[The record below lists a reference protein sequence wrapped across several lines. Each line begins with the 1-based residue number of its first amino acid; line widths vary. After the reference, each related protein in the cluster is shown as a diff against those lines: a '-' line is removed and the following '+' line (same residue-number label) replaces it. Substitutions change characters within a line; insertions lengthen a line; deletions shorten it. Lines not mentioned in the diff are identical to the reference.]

1 MEHAEGECD
10 VMAAPS
16 RLSQAEQEKAIK
28 RILATEKADRTNT
41 VWAVSIGGA
50 AIALFAAF
58 IEGIGSLDLPF
69 EWIDYVIF
77 ALLAF
82 FGPFG
87 FYMSA
92 REKHVKE
99 IETRLPDFLRD
110 VAEAGRFGMTLAD
123 SIVVAS
129 SGRYGRLTPEIKKM
143 AAQIEW
149 GVPAS
154 EAIRLFSERVKTPL
168 VVRMASIIRKANDA
182 GGNVADV
189 LTMVSHDAKE
199 TILTQEE
206 RSVTMS
212 TYVMVVYIAFF
223 VFIAT
228 IIILTAQF
236 LPKMEEAGT
245 TVSEA
250 AQDMNLQEIPGV
262 NIKIAVIDEIEFVFL
277 LAVVVHALGDGIL
290 AGVIQRGS
298 IPIGMRHST
307 IMLLAGFITLR
318 LLFA

>member
-1 MEHAEGECD
+1 MPAE
-10 VMAAPS
+10 VKS
-16 RLSQAEQEKAIK
+16 RKEATKDKAMK
-28 RILATEKADRTNT
+28 ELLGSSEDADRTKT
-41 VWAVSIGGA
+41 VLGVSI
-50 AIALFAAF
+50 ALMVVFVFMALLDYM
-58 IEGIGSLDLPF
+58 ESLNLPLDP
-69 EWIDYVIF
+69 IDYVIF
-77 ALLAF
+77 AMLAF
-82 FGPFG
+82 FGPYG
-87 FYMSA
+87 FYVSTK
-92 REKHVKE
+92 EKHVRE

-154 EAIRLFSERVKTPL
+154 EAVQLLSERVKTPL
-168 VVRMASIIRKANDA
+168 VNRMASIIRKANDA

-189 LTMVSHDAKE
+189 LSMVSRDAKE

-212 TYVMVVYIAFF
+212 TYVMVVYISFF

-228 IIILTAQF
+228 IIILQGQF
-236 LPKMEEAGT
+236 LPKMEEAGQ
-245 TVSEA
+245 TVSDQAEEQGLA
-250 AQDMNLQEIPGV
+250 EIPGV
-262 NIKIAVIDEIEFVFL
+262 NIQVSVIPEVSFIFL
-277 LAVVVHALGDGIL
+277 LSVIVHAAGDGIL

-298 IPIGMRHST
+298 IPIGMRHSF
-307 IMLLAGFITLR
+307 IMLVAGFLTLR
-318 LLFA
+318 LMFG

>member
-1 MEHAEGECD
+1 
-10 VMAAPS
+10 MAAES
-16 RLSQAEQEKAIK
+16 KLSHAEQEKVIK
-28 RILATEKADRTNT
+28 KILATEKTDRTN
-41 VWAVSIGGA
+41 AILFGSLGGA

-58 IEGIGSLDLPF
+58 IDGIGSLNLPF
-69 EWIDYVIF
+69 DWIDYVIF
-77 ALLAF
+77 AMLAF
-82 FGPFG
+82 IGPYG

-92 REKHVKE
+92 KERNIKE

-168 VVRMASIIRKANDA
+168 VIRMVSIIRKANDA

-250 AQDMNLQEIPGV
+250 AQELGLQEISGV
-262 NIKIAVIDEIEFVFL
+262 NIKIAVIDDIEFVFL
-277 LAVVVHALGDGIL
+277 LAVIVHAIGDGIL

-307 IMLLAGFITLR
+307 IMLIAGFVTLR

>member
-1 MEHAEGECD
+1 
-10 VMAAPS
+10 MAATS
-16 RLSQAEQEKAIK
+16 KLSKADQERVIK
-28 RILATEKADRTNT
+28 KILATEKTDLTRTIIGASF
-41 VWAVSIGGA
+41 AVVAVFG
-50 AIALFAAF
+50 FMAF
-58 IEGIGSLDLPF
+58 IDAIGSLNLPF
-69 EWIDYVIF
+69 DPIDYVIF
-77 ALLAF
+77 ALLALL
-82 FGPFG
+82 GPYG
-87 FYMSA
+87 FYVSTKE
-92 REKHVKE
+92 RHVKE

-199 TILTQEE
+199 TMLTQEE
-206 RSVTMS
+206 RNVTMS
-212 TYVMVVYIAFF
+212 TYVMVVYISFF

-228 IIILTAQF
+228 ILILNLQF

-245 TVSEA
+245 SVNEA
-250 AQDMNLQEIPGV
+250 AIDMGVGQIPGV
-262 NIKIAVIDEIEFVFL
+262 NIKTDVIDQVAFVFL
-277 LAVVVHALGDGIL
+277 IAVVVHAVGDGLL
-290 AGVIQRGS
+290 AGVIQKGS
-298 IPIGMRHST
+298 IPIGMRHSF
-307 IMLLAGFITLR
+307 IMLLSGFIMLR
-318 LLFA
+318 VLFA

>member
-1 MEHAEGECD
+1 
-10 VMAAPS
+10 MAGVKK
-16 RLSQAEQEKAIK
+16 LSQAEQKRAIK
-28 RILATEKADRTNT
+28 QILATEKADKTRTILG
-41 VWAVSIGGA
+41 VSL
-50 AIALFAAF
+50 ALVGLFGFMAM
-58 IEGIGSLDLPF
+58 IDSMGSLALPF
-69 EWIDYVIF
+69 DPVDYVIF
-77 ALLAF
+77 ALLALL
-82 FGPFG
+82 GPYG
-87 FYMSA
+87 FYVSTK
-92 REKHVKE
+92 EKNVKE

-129 SGRYGRLTPEIKKM
+129 TGRYGRLTPEIKKM
-143 AAQIEW
+143 SAQIEW

-154 EAIRLFSERVKTPL
+154 EAIRLFSERVNTPL

-206 RSVTMS
+206 RNLTMS
-212 TYVMVVYIAFF
+212 TYVMVVYISFF

-228 IIILTAQF
+228 ILILNLQF

-250 AQDMNLQEIPGV
+250 AKEMGLAEIPGV
-262 NIKIAVIDEIEFVFL
+262 NIKVDIISEVGFVFL
-277 LAVVVHALGDGIL
+277 IAVVVHAVGDGLL
-290 AGVIQRGS
+290 AGVIQKGS
-298 IPIGMRHST
+298 IPIGMRHSF
-307 IMLLAGFITLR
+307 IMLLSGFIMLR